1 MEIRNPIEIN
11 GLEMEMEMKM
21 DCKWNWKWI
30 LERISRIGI
39 GLYLFIRIF
48 GLDCTVIILVYQDFR
63 IGCDQI
69 RLFYRAAL

>member
-11 GLEMEMEMKM
+11 GLEMEM

-39 GLYLFIRIF
+39 GLYVFIRIL
-48 GLDCTVIILVYQDFR
+48 GMDCSVIILVY
-63 IGCDQI
+63 
-69 RLFYRAAL
+69 